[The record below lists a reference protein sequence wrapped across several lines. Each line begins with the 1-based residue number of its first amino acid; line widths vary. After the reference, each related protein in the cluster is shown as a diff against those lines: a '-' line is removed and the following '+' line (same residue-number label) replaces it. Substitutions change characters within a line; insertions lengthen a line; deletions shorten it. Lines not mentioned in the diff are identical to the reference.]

1 MNPEHA
7 EIIALQALT
16 HIVCNQ
22 NLCRIFFEKT
32 GLDEVAL
39 RERISDTDHLAG
51 ILDYI
56 CKNSLENYAVTTFC
70 KESDIQPDLVLQ
82 AWQALTKPLPDI

>member
-1 MNPEHA
+1 MDLEDA
-7 EIIALQALT
+7 EVIALRALI
-16 HIVCNQ
+16 HVVGNQ
-22 NLCRIFFEKT
+22 KLCSIFIEKT

-39 RERISDTDHLAG
+39 RERIRDRDHLAG

-56 CKNSLENYAVTTFC
+56 LSEENLVTTFC